1 MNQRLWKLFK
11 SGWATVGLVV
21 ATFAITVAQPLPQY
35 SVQQQVVQKAVQ
47 RSIEQLQTENY
58 RQALAEA
65 TRLKRPVLQQ
75 SPSGRIVMLRGI
87 SERGE
92 LLYDATNSTTKAA
105 QSTRTNSLY
114 AGGSLGLALSGSTLT
129 DKLAMWDGG
138 KVRNTHVEF
147 RTNSGSRV
155 TQVDGAATLSAH
167 STHVAGIMVAA
178 GVNTADKGMAFGTN
192 LRAYDFSQDVNEM
205 SSAGP
210 NLLISNH
217 SYGSNAGWVFSDTR
231 TTATKWEWWGDTT
244 ISKTEDYKFGIYNST
259 SISWDRIALASPYY
273 LIVKSAG
280 NNRGS
285 NGPGAGQPYFLG
297 LSDATST
304 APRNN
309 QDGYDLIPTYGTAK
323 NILTVGAINNLNFG
337 YNQPADVAI
346 STFSSWGPTDD
357 GRIKPDI
364 AGVGV
369 NVLSSTSESDSAYT
383 SLSGTSMS
391 SPNVAGSLL
400 LLQEL
405 FSQRNNGRFLR
416 SSTLKGLA
424 IHTADEAGSAPGPDY
439 QNGWGLLNMERAGR
453 VILNTDQNYSLAE
466 QTLAQGETFSVAV
479 VASGRGPLMSTI
491 CWTDPVGTASTTL
504 NDRTPKLVNDLDIRI
519 TDGKTATLPWILNPD
534 NPSAAATRGDNIR
547 DNVEQV
553 LIADPTPG
561 KSYTITVTSK
571 NTLNGGK
578 QDYALLI
585 SGIGG
590 KAYCASAASSTN
602 DTKINRVQFGSIN
615 QAGADGCTSYTDFS
629 QVKTN
634 VQASQQIPLTVSLG
648 SCGSVKN
655 VVVKAFADWNQNG
668 TFDDVGETLVTS
680 DILPNSGQF
689 TANVTVPASVQQGQF
704 IRLRIVATETDNAT
718 SVSACGAYGNGE
730 TQDYVLN
737 VIQTSNDVG
746 ATALVSPEANF
757 CGQTGTDV
765 TVSVRVRN
773 YGNAD
778 QANVPV
784 NVQVIDAS
792 NTNVASLT
800 GVVPKLLAFRESSL
814 TLSLPVGTTL
824 SAGQTYRFAVTT
836 GLSNDQ
842 NPANNTLITSVSTAP
857 APAPGLFTA
866 ARCGSDTVIAL
877 RNTGNGTAFWYDA
890 PIGGNLIAAG
900 NQISVKT
907 LPTSG
912 QFYATLNDF
921 SGTLGPVDKKAFGGG
936 TYSNNFG
943 PAPII
948 STTVPIVLESARLYI
963 GNAGQLTFTVR
974 RYDNTAISSVTLDV
988 VPTRNQSLTAT
999 TNSQLVD
1006 DPDDQGTVYPLN
1018 LKIPQ
1023 AGEYKITIEYAN
1035 GASIF
1040 RSNVGVNGFPYQ
1052 LKSQNGQAVVS
1063 SKGALFANGSTN
1075 DTLKTAWYYFYNLRV
1090 RSLDCPSLQRTAV
1103 QPISASATTAS
1114 VTPNGS
1120 ASFCQ
1125 GASIILQANTG
1136 SGLTYQWYR
1145 NGQIISGATSSSIQ
1159 AATSG
1164 SYAVDVANVC
1174 PAVRSS
1180 TVTLTS
1186 RTAQTPTVTVNGGT
1200 LTSNAIS
1207 SIQWLNNGVPITGA
1221 TSATYIAGQSGRY
1234 SVKGNVNGC
1243 GELVSDEVAVTILAA
1258 EPIDD
1263 KAELNVYPNPA
1274 TKQIIVSLSIT
1285 SARPTPPTLRLTD
1298 IRGLTVRQSTLQRDG
1313 KTYQAVIDISDL
1325 PGGTFFVVVDDERT
1339 EFVRVKRIQKH

>member
-1 MNQRLWKLFK
+1 MNQRLWKFFRD
-11 SGWATVGLVV
+11 GWATIGLVI
-21 ATFAITVAQPLPQY
+21 ATFASLRAQSLPQY
-35 SVQQQVVQKAVQ
+35 NVQQRVVQKALQ
-47 RSIEQLQTENY
+47 QSIEQQQTENY

-65 TRLKRPVLQQ
+65 QRLKRPIFQQ
-75 SPSGRIVMLRGI
+75 SPSGRVVALRGI

-105 QSTRTNSLY
+105 QSTRTNALY
-114 AGGSLGLALSGSTLT
+114 AGGSLGVSLSGSTLT
-129 DKLAMWDGG
+129 DKLAIWDGG
-138 KVRNTHVEF
+138 KVRNTHIEF
-147 RTNSGSRV
+147 RTNSASRV
-155 TQVDGAATLSAH
+155 TQADGAATLSAH
-167 STHVAGIMVAA
+167 STHVAGIMIAA

-192 LRAYDFSQDVNEM
+192 LRAYDFNQDANEM

-217 SYGSNAGWVFSDTR
+217 SYGSNAGWVFSDSR
-231 TTATKWEWWGDTT
+231 TTANKWEWWGDTT
-244 ISKTEDYKFGIYNST
+244 VSNTEDYKFGVYNST
-259 SISWDRIALASPYY
+259 SVSWDRIAVASPYY
-273 LIVKSAG
+273 LIVKSSG

-297 LSDATST
+297 VSDATST
-304 APRNN
+304 APRNSQN
-309 QDGYDLIPTYGTAK
+309 GYDLIPTYGTAK

-337 YNQPADVAI
+337 YNYPTDVII
-346 STFSSWGPTDD
+346 SDFSSWGPTDD

-364 AGVGV
+364 VGVGV
-369 NVLSSTSESDSAYT
+369 NVLSSTSENDSAYT

-405 FSQRNNGRFLR
+405 FSQRNSGRFLR

-424 IHTADEAGSAPGPDY
+424 IHTADEAGNTPGPDY
-439 QNGWGLLNMERAGR
+439 QNGWGLLNIERAGR
-453 VILNTDQNYSLAE
+453 LLLNSDQSYLLDE
-466 QTLAQGETFSVAV
+466 KTLAQSEVYSLTV

-491 CWTDPVGTASTTL
+491 CWTDPVGMASSVL

-519 TDGKTATLPWILNPD
+519 TDGKTTTLPWILNPD

-561 KSYTITVTSK
+561 KSYTITVTHK
-571 NTLNGGK
+571 NTLNGSK
-578 QDYALLI
+578 QDYALLV

-590 KAYCASAASSTN
+590 TAYCASAATSTS

-615 QAGADGCTSYTDFS
+615 QIGADGCTSYTDFS
-629 QVKTN
+629 QVKTS

-648 SCGSVKN
+648 TCGATKN

-668 TFDDVGETLVTS
+668 TFDDAGETLATS
-680 DILPNSGQF
+680 DVLPNSGQF
-689 TANVTVPASVQQGQF
+689 AASVTIPASVQQGQF

-718 SVSACGAYGNGE
+718 SVSACGTYGNGE

-737 VIQTSNDVG
+737 VVQTNNDVG
-746 ATALVSPEANF
+746 ATSLISPGANF
-757 CGQTGTDV
+757 CGQTSADV
-765 TVSVRVRN
+765 PVSVRVRN
-773 YGNAD
+773 FGSVD

-784 NVQVIDAS
+784 SIQVTDVN

-800 GVVPKLLAFRESSL
+800 GVVTKLLAFRESSL
-814 TLSLPVGTTL
+814 TLSLPAGTTL

-836 GLSNDQ
+836 SLSSDQ
-842 NPANNTLITSVSTAP
+842 NPANNSLITNVTTSP
-857 APAPGLFTA
+857 APAAGLFSA
-866 ARCGSDTVIAL
+866 ASCGSDTAISL
-877 RNTGNGTAFWYDA
+877 RNTSNGTAFWYDA

-907 LPTSG
+907 LPTG
-912 QFYATLNDF
+912 RQFYATLNDF

-948 STTVPIVLESARLYI
+948 ATTVPIVLESARLYI

-988 VPTRNQSLTAT
+988 VPTRNQNLTAT
-999 TNSQLVD
+999 TNNQLVD
-1006 DPDDQGTVYPLN
+1006 DPDDQGAVYPLN

-1023 AGEYKITIEYAN
+1023 AGEYKITIEFAN

-1052 LKSQNGQAVVS
+1052 LKTQSGQPVVT

-1103 QPISASATTAS
+1103 SPVNATSSTAS
-1114 VTPNGS
+1114 ITPSGS

-1125 GASIILQANTG
+1125 GASLTLQANTG
-1136 SGLTYQWYR
+1136 NGLTYQWYR
-1145 NGQIISGATSSSIQ
+1145 NGQIISGATSNSLQ

-1164 SYAVDVANVC
+1164 SYAVDVASVC

-1180 TVTLTS
+1180 AVTLTS
-1186 RTAQTPTVTVNGGT
+1186 RTAQMPTVTVNGGT
-1200 LTSNAIS
+1200 LTSNAVS
-1207 SIQWLNNGVPITGA
+1207 SIQWLINGVPIPGA
-1221 TSATYIAGQSGRY
+1221 TSTTYIAGQSGRY

-1258 EPIDD
+1258 EPLDD

-1285 SARPTPPTLRLTD
+1285 AARPTPPTLRLTD
-1298 IRGLTVRQSTLQRDG
+1298 VRGLTVRQSTLQRDG
-1313 KTYQAVIDISDL
+1313 KTYQAVVDISDL